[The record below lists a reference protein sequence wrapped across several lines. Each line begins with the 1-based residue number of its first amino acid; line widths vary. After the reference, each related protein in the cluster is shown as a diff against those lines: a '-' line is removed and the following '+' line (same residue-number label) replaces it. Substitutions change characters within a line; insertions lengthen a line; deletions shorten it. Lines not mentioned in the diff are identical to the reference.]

1 MDFSAVTKPVERLLA
16 TAQNGLEV
24 LRYGGLETGAV
35 PSPFQIIQSVPMFKL
50 RRYFPPDARPG
61 AENPGPP
68 VLMVH
73 PMMMAA
79 DMWDVTRNDG
89 AVGILHRAGV
99 DPWVIDFGSPDEVEG
114 GMQRNLADHVVALSE
129 AIDTVKKVT
138 GRDVHLAGYSQGG
151 MFAYQAAAYRR
162 SKDLASIIAFG
173 APVDTLAAL
182 PMNLPAGVAAG
193 AADFMADHVFSRIDI
208 PGWLARAG
216 FQMLDPIKTAQSRL
230 DFLRQLHDREALLP
244 REQQRRFL
252 ASEGWIAWSGP
263 AISELLKQFI
273 AHNRMMTGGFS
284 IHGDLVTLSDIDCPV
299 LVVVGEV
306 DDIGQPAAVRGIKR
320 AAPQADVYEYLIRA
334 GHFGLVVGSKASNQT
349 WPTVAQWVKWLD
361 NGQEMPEGVAP
372 MDLPSVDHPESGVS
386 FTTRVT
392 HGATAATEMAFGV
405 ARSAADA
412 VVAANKS
419 ARTLVIETV
428 RTLPRLARL
437 GQVNDHTR
445 ISLGRI
451 MSEQARDHP
460 NGEALLFDGRVHTYE
475 AVDRRINNVV
485 RGLIDVGVR
494 QGAHVGVLMETRP
507 SALVAIAALSRL
519 GAVAVLI
526 PPDVDLA
533 EAARLGGVSEIIA
546 DPSHLEAARRLE
558 TRVLVLGG
566 GPPDV
571 RGGGPPD
578 VRGGGPPDVRGGG
591 PPDVRGGGPPDVRGG
606 EIRDLHLPEHADVV
620 DMEQIDPG
628 VVELP
633 GWYRPNPGLAR
644 DLAFVAFATV
654 ADELVARQITNFRW
668 ALSAFG
674 TASAANLGR
683 GDTVYCLT
691 PLHHQSGLLVSLG
704 GAVVGGSRIALS
716 RGLQPDRF
724 LQEIRQYGV
733 TVVSYTWAMLREV
746 IDDPS
751 FSLVGSHPVR
761 LFIGSGMPAGLWK
774 RVVEIFEP
782 AQVVEFFATTDGQA
796 VLANVS
802 GAKIGSKGRPLPGG
816 GHVELAAY
824 DAEDDLILEDEQGFV
839 RRAEPNEVGVLLAH
853 PRGPVDPTASVK
865 RGVFAPA
872 DTWVSTEFLFRRDED
887 GDYWQV
893 DNRGA
898 VIHTERGPVYGT
910 PISDVVG
917 RLEAVDL
924 AVTYGVDVGG
934 QQVAVTALALRP
946 GGSIATA
953 DLTDALSDLP
963 VGSPPDFVHV
973 VADIALGASYRPMAA
988 PLQAAGIPKP
998 TRRNSW
1004 YLDPDT
1010 QTYKPLTVAM
1020 RTELTSGQDE
1030 SDPS

>member
-35 PSPFQIIQSVPMFKL
+35 PSPFQIIQNVPMYRL

-61 AENPGPP
+61 VQHSGPP

-73 PMMMAA
+73 PMMMSA
-79 DMWDVTRNDG
+79 DMWDVTRDDG
-89 AVGILHRAGV
+89 AVGILHAAGI
-99 DPWVIDFGSPDEVEG
+99 DPWVIDFGSPDKVEG

-129 AIDTVKKVT
+129 AIDIVKQVT
-138 GRDVHLAGYSQGG
+138 GNDVHLAGYSQGG

-208 PGWLARAG
+208 PGWLARTG

-230 DFLRQLHDREALLP
+230 EFLRQLHDREALLP

-252 ASEGWIAWSGP
+252 ASDGWIAWSGP

-273 AHNRMMTGGFS
+273 AHNRMITGGFS
-284 IHGDLVTLSDIDCPV
+284 VHGDLVTLSDIDCPV
-299 LVVVGEV
+299 LAVVGEV

-320 AAPQADVYEYLIRA
+320 AAPDADVYEYLIRA
-334 GHFGLVVGSKASNQT
+334 GHFGLVVGSKASTQT
-349 WPTVAQWVKWLD
+349 WPTVAQWVKWLA
-361 NGQEMPEGVAP
+361 GGEKPEGVVP
-372 MDLPSVDHPESGVS
+372 MGSQSADHPEGGVS
-386 FTTRVT
+386 FTTRVA

-412 VVAANKS
+412 LVTANKN
-419 ARTLVIETV
+419 ARTLVIETA

-445 ISLGRI
+445 MSLGRI
-451 MSEQARDHP
+451 MSEQARSAP

-475 AVDRRINNVV
+475 GVDRRIDNVV

-494 QGAHVGVLMETRP
+494 QGARVGVLMETRP

-519 GAVAVLI
+519 GAVAVLM

-533 EAARLGGVSEIIA
+533 EAARLGAVTEIIA
-546 DPSHLEAARRLE
+546 DPSHLDAARKLGM
-558 TRVLVLGG
+558 RVLVLGG
-566 GPPDV
+566 G
-571 RGGGPPD
+571 GPPN
-578 VRGGGPPDVRGGG
+578 VE
-591 PPDVRGGGPPDVRGG
+591 GG
-606 EIRDLHLPEHADVV
+606 ESRELDLDQDDDVSSII
-620 DMEQIDPG
+620 DMEQIDPD

-644 DLAFVAFATV
+644 DLAFVAFSEV
-654 ADELVARQITNFRW
+654 GGELVARQITNFRW

-724 LQEIRQYGV
+724 VQEIRQYGV

-751 FSLVGSHPVR
+751 FSLTGSHPVR

-774 RVVEIFEP
+774 RVVDVFEP
-782 AQVVEFFATTDGQA
+782 AQVVEFFATPDGQA

-816 GHVELAAY
+816 GSVELAAY
-824 DAEDDLILEDEQGFV
+824 DTEDDLILEDEQGFV
-839 RRAEPNEVGVLLAH
+839 RKAEANEVGVLLAH
-853 PRGPVDPTASVK
+853 PRGPVDPTAVVK

-887 GDYWQV
+887 GDYWLV

-898 VIHTERGPVYGT
+898 VIRTERGPVFAT
-910 PISDVVG
+910 SVNDALG
-917 RLEAVDL
+917 RLDAVDMS
-924 AVTYGVDVGG
+924 VTYGVEEAGR
-934 QQVAVTALALRP
+934 QLAVTALALRP
-946 GGSIATA
+946 GGSVPTA
-953 DLTDALSDLP
+953 DLSHALGELA
-963 VGSPPDFVHV
+963 VGNPPDVVHV
-973 VADIALGASYRPMAA
+973 VADMELGASYRPLVA
-988 PLQAAGIPKP
+988 PLRAAGIPKP
-998 TRRNSW
+998 GRRNCW
-1004 YLDPDT
+1004 YFDADT
-1010 QTYKPLTVAM
+1010 GTYKKMTAGIRAELVAG
-1020 RTELTSGQDE
+1020 TQAGDTA
-1030 SDPS
+1030 SDPGTQ

>member
-1 MDFSAVTKPVERLLA
+1 MMGGGGSAKGEWVVVDLSAITRPVGRLVA

-35 PSPFQIIQSVPMFKL
+35 PSPFQIVQSVPMYRL

-61 AENPGPP
+61 AIRPGSP

-73 PMMMAA
+73 PMMMSA
-79 DMWDVTRNDG
+79 DMWDVTRDDG
-89 AVGILHRAGV
+89 AVGILHKAGI
-99 DPWVIDFGSPDEVEG
+99 DPWVIDFGSPDKIEG
-114 GMQRNLADHVVALSE
+114 GMDRNLADHVVALSE
-129 AIDTVKKVT
+129 AIDTVKEVT

-151 MFAYQAAAYRR
+151 MFAYQVAAYRR

-173 APVDTLAAL
+173 SPVDTLAGL
-182 PMNLPAGVAAG
+182 PMNLPASLAPA

-208 PGWLARAG
+208 PGWLARTG

-263 AISELLKQFI
+263 AIAELLKQFI
-273 AHNRMMTGGFS
+273 AHNRMMSGGFS
-284 IHGDLVTLSDIDCPV
+284 IRGDLVTLSDIDCPV
-299 LVVVGEV
+299 LAVIGEV
-306 DDIGQPAAVRGIKR
+306 DDIGQPASVRGIKR
-320 AAPQADVYEYLIRA
+320 AAPRADVYEYLIRA
-334 GHFGLVVGSKASNQT
+334 GHFGLVVGSKAASQT
-349 WPTVAQWVKWLD
+349 WPTVGQWVNWID
-361 NGQEMPEGVAP
+361 GNGELPDGVTP
-372 MDLPSVDHPESGVS
+372 MALQPAEHGESGVS
-386 FTTRVT
+386 LSSRVA
-392 HGATAATEMAFGV
+392 HGTAAATEMIFSL

-412 VVAANKS
+412 LVAANKS
-419 ARTLVIETV
+419 ARTLAIETY

-437 GQVNDHTR
+437 GQINDHTR

-451 MSEQARDHP
+451 LSEQARDLP
-460 NGEALLFDGRVHTYE
+460 DGECLLFDGRVHTYE

-485 RGLIDVGVR
+485 RGLIEVGVR

-519 GAVAVLI
+519 GAVAVLM

-533 EAARLGGVSEIIA
+533 AAARLGGVSEIIA
-546 DPSHLEAARRLE
+546 DPSHLEAARSLD

-566 GPPDV
+566 GES
-571 RGGGPPD
+571 R
-578 VRGGGPPDVRGGG
+578 
-591 PPDVRGGGPPDVRGG
+591 
-606 EIRDLHLPEHADVV
+606 ELHLSDDAGVT
-620 DMEQIDPG
+620 DMEKIDPDI
-628 VVELP
+628 VDLP

-644 DLAFVAFATV
+644 DLAFVGFSNTGG
-654 ADELVARQITNFRW
+654 DLVARQITNYRW

-674 TASAANLGR
+674 TASAANLSR
-683 GDTVYCLT
+683 ADTVYCLT

-716 RGLQPDRF
+716 RGLRPDRF

-746 IDDPS
+746 IDDPA
-751 FSLVGSHPVR
+751 FSLTGSHPVR
-761 LFIGSGMPAGLWK
+761 LFIGSGMPTGLWK
-774 RVVEIFEP
+774 RVVEVFEP
-782 AQVVEFFATTDGQA
+782 AHVVEFFATTDGQA

-816 GHVELAAY
+816 GEVELAAY
-824 DAEDDLILEDEQGFV
+824 DPEDDLILEDDRGFV
-839 RRAEPNEVGVLLAH
+839 RKADTNEVGVLLAH
-853 PRGPVDPTASVK
+853 PHGPVDPTASVK

-872 DTWVSTEFLFRRDED
+872 DTWVSTEYLFRRDED

-898 VIHTERGPVYGT
+898 VIHTPRGPVYAS
-910 PISDVVG
+910 PINDAVS
-917 RLEAVDL
+917 RLGAVDL
-924 AVTYGVDVGG
+924 AVTYGLDVGG
-934 QQVAVTALALRP
+934 HQLAVTALALCP
-946 GGSIATA
+946 GGSIPSA
-953 DLTDALSDLP
+953 DLSEALADLP
-963 VGSPPDFVHV
+963 VGNPPDIVHV
-973 VADIALGASYRPMAA
+973 VPQMKLSASYRPLVS
-988 PLQAAGIPKP
+988 PLRAEGVPKP
-998 TRRNSW
+998 SRNAW

-1010 QTYKPLTVAM
+1010 NRYKRLTVAV
-1020 RTELTSGQDE
+1020 RTEIAGAQ
-1030 SDPS
+1030 